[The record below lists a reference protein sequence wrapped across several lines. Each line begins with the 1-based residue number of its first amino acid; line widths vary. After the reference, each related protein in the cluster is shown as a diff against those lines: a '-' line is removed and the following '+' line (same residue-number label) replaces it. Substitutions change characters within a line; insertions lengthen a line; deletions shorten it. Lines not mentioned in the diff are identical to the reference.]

1 MKNKLSNLEIL
12 FIILVIISVNIV
24 CLFILFRPKFKDVT
38 IELGTEEID
47 LNSFVTAKMYR
58 KKSVCL
64 TDIEEL
70 DLSEV
75 GEHVITFAYQDGLFR
90 VKLNV
95 VDTQAPEVKFKDV
108 MAGSNYEFNVLDFVE
123 SVEDKSKYEV
133 KTNFVFENSSAF
145 KDYEVIVDVVDA
157 YGNKTSKNCK
167 LSIKFALEDINLE
180 LGEKL
185 KADNFIIN
193 PNDYSK
199 VSRKILSLIDENTL
213 GKQEITYE
221 VDGVEYK
228 LKVNVVDTTPPTL
241 VLRDLTYYLGDK
253 EKVYKDFVK
262 SAKDAS
268 GDVELSYDANFDFK
282 KVGVYELKVTAKD
295 IHGNEVTE
303 TAILSVKADNR
314 GPVFSGITN
323 LSVAKG
329 TTIDWKANVKAVD
342 ARDGQMEFTVDT
354 SKVNLN
360 VSGTYY
366 AIYTST
372 DLSNNTTTKKR
383 KIVVRYDMSDLEG
396 LTRAYYDKHLVG
408 KSVLEMTKYIR
419 NHMSYGHT
427 SGTDAEALYKAM
439 TTNIGSCRGHAL
451 MLAKALDYAGIKNM
465 VIKSINGKHYW
476 NLVYENGVWRHY
488 DSTPGQH
495 IIGPAT
501 DKQKESSWAMGGR
514 QWDHSLYPAAN

>member
-1 MKNKLSNLEIL
+1 
-12 FIILVIISVNIV
+12 
-24 CLFILFRPKFKDVT
+24 
-38 IELGTEEID
+38 
-47 LNSFVTAKMYR
+47 MYR

-95 VDTQAPEVKFKDV
+95 VDTKAPEVKFKDV

-123 SVEDKSKYEV
+123 SVEDKSKYEI

-145 KDYEVIVDVVDA
+145 KDYDVIVDVVDA

-199 VSRKILSLIDENTL
+199 VSSKVLSGIDENTL

-303 TAILSVKADNR
+303 TATLSVKADSR

-323 LSVAKG
+323 LSVDKG
-329 TTIDWKANVKAVD
+329 ATIDWKANVKAVD

-366 AIYTST
+366 AVYTST

-383 KIVVRYDMSDLEG
+383 KVVVNYDMSDIES
-396 LTRAYYDKHLVG
+396 LTRAYYDKYLAG
-408 KSVLEMTKYIR
+408 KSVLEMTKYIK
-419 NHMSYGHT
+419 SHT
-427 SGTDAEALYKAM
+427 GYKHTAGSDTTALYIM
-439 TTNIGSCRGHAL
+439 ITTKSGSCRGHAFL
-451 MLAKALDYAGIKNM
+451 LQKALDYAGVKNM
-465 VIKSINGKHYW
+465 VIKTLDGTHYW
-476 NLVYENGVWRHY
+476 NLVYQDGVWRHY
-488 DSTPGQH
+488 DSTPGTH
-495 IIGPAT
+495 STGPLT
-501 DKQKESSWAMGGR
+501 DDAKYNSVGLHR
-514 QWDHSLYPAAN
+514 RNWDRSAYPVAN